1 MAKTSGS
8 NVKKP
13 AAGKAAPKKPAPK
26 KKGK

>member
-26 KKGK
+26 KGK